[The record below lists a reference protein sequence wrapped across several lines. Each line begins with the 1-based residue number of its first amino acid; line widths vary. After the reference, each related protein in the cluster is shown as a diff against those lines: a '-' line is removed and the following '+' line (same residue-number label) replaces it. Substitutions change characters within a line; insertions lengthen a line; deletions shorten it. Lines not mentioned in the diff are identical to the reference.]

1 MIRFVFLS
9 VWLVSFY
16 CLYIGCLF
24 DQLSVWLVGL
34 LLPRRS
40 SRENICAGEWPAV
53 QAKFIADIPLARRTT
68 TIPHHQ
74 IPKCTASP
82 PWRTFWMAQI
92 FFFTCHK
99 SYTHPVYTGIQISI
113 YNPSNPYLLIL
124 WSSRVAE
131 VAREHGW
138 HPPKSLDSDENFK
151 PEHTLFCRKLRFVA
165 IYALFLEIIG
175 HKKCL
180 FG

>member
-1 MIRFVFLS
+1 MGHIQKIYEISHSDDGDGDVVKIYSYNIDKVQGRIWEIVVSGMIRFVFLS

-74 IPKCTASP
+74 IPKYTASP
-82 PWRTFWMAQI
+82 PWRI
-92 FFFTCHK
+92 F
-99 SYTHPVYTGIQISI
+99 
-113 YNPSNPYLLIL
+113 
-124 WSSRVAE
+124 
-131 VAREHGW
+131 
-138 HPPKSLDSDENFK
+138 
-151 PEHTLFCRKLRFVA
+151 
-165 IYALFLEIIG
+165 
-175 HKKCL
+175 
-180 FG
+180 